1 MKKKEKKEV
10 RSSQEIVQNQ
20 IKPRGG
26 WKYLR
31 VCKKCSTLVRE
42 GQTCPECGEV
52 WRLETE

>member
-42 GQTCPECGEV
+42 GQACPECGEV